1 MLFGFLMTIFIVMT
15 VFLAILILLQQGKGD
30 MGLGSLATS
39 SQAIFGG
46 SGGQEFFEKLTWI
59 LGLIFIAGSL
69 MLSVMKS
76 RQTLNSQLSNY
87 RAPVQTQAPEQ
98 NAPEDSIFQRNNKSL

>member
-1 MLFGFLMTIFIVMT
+1 MLFGFLMTIFIVLT
-15 VFLAILILLQQGKGD
+15 VILAILILLQQGKGD

-46 SGGQEFFEKLTWI
+46 SGGQEFFEKLTWS
-59 LGLIFIAGSL
+59 LGLIFIIGSL
-69 MLSVMKS
+69 ALSVMKS

-87 RAPVQTQAPEQ
+87 RAPIQTQTTNEKAPQGSDIEK
-98 NAPEDSIFQRNNKSL
+98 E

>member
-1 MLFGFLMTIFIVMT
+1 MLFGFLMTIFIVLT
-15 VFLAILILLQQGKGD
+15 VVLAILILLQQGKGD

-46 SGGQEFFEKLTWI
+46 SGGQEFFEKLTWT
-59 LGLIFIAGSL
+59 LGLIFIGGSL
-69 MLSVMKS
+69 ALSVMKS

-87 RAPVQTQAPEQ
+87 RAPIQTQIQEQ
-98 NAPEDSIFQRNNKSL
+98 NAPESSDFAKE

>member
-1 MLFGFLMTIFIVMT
+1 MLFGFLMTIFICLT

-46 SGGQEFFEKLTWI
+46 SGGQEFFERLTWV
-59 LGLIFIAGSL
+59 LGIIFIAGSL
-69 MLSVMKS
+69 LLSVMKS
-76 RQTLNSQLSNY
+76 SQSVSSKLGNY
-87 RAPVQTQAPEQ
+87 RAPIQTSSTEEPLKQSSEF
-98 NAPEDSIFQRNNKSL
+98 ETE

>member
-1 MLFGFLMTIFIVMT
+1 MLFGFLMTVFIVLT

-39 SQAIFGG
+39 SQAFFGG
-46 SGGQEFFEKLTWI
+46 SGGQEFFERLTWG

-69 MLSVMKS
+69 ALSVMKS
-76 RQTLNSQLSNY
+76 RQSLNSQLSNY
-87 RAPVQTQAPEQ
+87 RAPVQTQTTEEPTEQ
-98 NAPEDSIFQRNNKSL
+98 TPDIEKE